1 MAVKEQ
7 PALERSLGDIPAWMV
22 ILAVAVAVALAEWR
36 RPLGIT
42 AASLTSL
49 IIASCALGAGSAF
62 YRHLRKREHLAV
74 MCTAMIH
81 MLLFSAAGAVLSYL
95 LAREG
100 GALWDDR
107 FQAWDRALGFDWLG
121 YARFV
126 DSHVWIATPFRIAYA
141 SLIPQIV
148 VIVLALGFTRRMLEL
163 RSVIFAAMLCGTIVI
178 LLSPLFP
185 AVSNFVHLGLS
196 PADFRN
202 VNPWAGYTHLADYE
216 ALRSGAM
223 GPIDLK
229 KMQGI
234 ITFPSYHAG
243 LATVTLWGFTQCPSK
258 VLRWGG
264 ATIALATIAATPVDG
279 GHYLVDVI
287 AGVAI
292 ALASIVAARR
302 IVPWAM
308 RVPVRSSP
316 FRRLRA
322 APAQ

>member
-1 MAVKEQ
+1 M
-7 PALERSLGDIPAWMV
+7 ERSLGDWPGWIV
-22 ILAVAVAVALAEWR
+22 IVAVAVAVGVAEWHS
-36 RPLGIT
+36 PLAVT

-62 YRHLRKREHLAV
+62 YRHVRRREHLAV

-121 YARFV
+121 YARLV

-141 SLIPQIV
+141 SLIPQLV

-196 PADFRN
+196 PADFKN

-216 ALRSGAM
+216 ALRGGAM

-229 KMQGI
+229 AMQGI

-243 LATVTLWGFTQCPSK
+243 LATVTLWGFTLCPSK
-258 VLRWGG
+258 WLRWGG
-264 ATIALATIAATPVDG
+264 ATVALTTIAATPVDG
-279 GHYLVDVI
+279 GHYLVDVL

-292 ALASIVAARR
+292 ALVSIAAART
-302 IVPWAM
+302 IVPAAM
-308 RVPVRSSP
+308 RTIVRTSP
-316 FRRLRA
+316 SRRLRA
-322 APAQ
+322 APAR

>member
-1 MAVKEQ
+1 MD
-7 PALERSLGDIPAWMV
+7 RSLGDWPSWVV
-22 ILAVAVAVALAEWR
+22 IAVVAAAVAIAEWR
-36 RPLGIT
+36 SPLAIT

-62 YRHLRKREHLAV
+62 YRHVRKREHLAV
-74 MCTAMIH
+74 MCIAMVH

-107 FQAWDRALGFDWLG
+107 FHAWDRAIGFDWLG

-126 DSHVWIATPFRIAYA
+126 DAHAWIATPFRIAYA

-163 RSVIFAAMLCGTIVI
+163 RSVIFAAMLCGTIII

-196 PADFRN
+196 PADFKN

-216 ALRSGAM
+216 GLRNGTIGA
-223 GPIDLK
+223 IDLK
-229 KMQGI
+229 AMQGI

-258 VLRWGG
+258 LLRWGG
-264 ATIALATIAATPVDG
+264 SLLALTTIAATPVDG
-279 GHYLVDVI
+279 GHYLVDVL

-292 ALASIVAARR
+292 ALACIAAART
-302 IVPWAM
+302 IVPAAM
-308 RVPVRSSP
+308 RAPIRSWPS
-316 FRRLRA
+316 RRLRA